1 MKDKGDNHMSYNK
14 MIFLGIFL
22 FIFCLGCGLTE
33 SVVQKE
39 QKSYLAF
46 TGSTEGAVVYIDNL
60 DPIYLNQS
68 NKNNTQKG
76 SKINYEISPGKHKIV
91 IKKSGKE
98 VVNRDLLLGN
108 GIVKEIEIP

>member
-1 MKDKGDNHMSYNK
+1 MSYAK

-22 FIFCLGCGLTE
+22 FIFCIGCGLNE

-39 QKSYLAF
+39 QKSYLTF
-46 TGSTEGAVVYIDNL
+46 TGSTEDAVVYIDNL
-60 DPIYLNQS
+60 DPITLNQS
-68 NKNNTQKG
+68 SKNST
-76 SKINYEISPGKHKIV
+76 KINYEISPGKHKIIV
-91 IKKSGKE
+91 KKSGKE